1 MNDRDTSIQTIRD
14 TVLAFQNARG
24 WTGWQ
29 NARNVAIS
37 ICLEASE
44 LLEIFQWCDNAEAD
58 RKARETDREHFRE
71 ELADVLIYCISMA
84 NAYDVDIATAIAE
97 KLEKNA
103 KKYPA
108 KAENAK

>member
-1 MNDRDTSIQTIRD
+1 MTDRQTSIQSIRD
-14 TVLAFQNARG
+14 TVLAFQEARG
-24 WTGWQ
+24 WTRWQ

-37 ICLEASE
+37 ISLEASE

-84 NAYDVDIATAIAE
+84 NAYGVDITEAILE

-108 KAENAK
+108 P